1 MEAILIEM
9 LFQSSQKLKEVTI
22 FRFDLLNMER
32 APSFSFLFIIKI
44 GISLSCNQLKKVFS
58 EILGPSERPFFKIII
73 IIIIIINEVYFTF
86 SLHGWV
92 ERPVLPDLNL
102 QLPSLLW
109 RTNFSMPEY

>member
-22 FRFDLLNMER
+22 
-32 APSFSFLFIIKI
+32 II
-44 GISLSCNQLKKVFS
+44 
-58 EILGPSERPFFKIII
+58 
-73 IIIIIINEVYFTF
+73 
-86 SLHGWV
+86 
-92 ERPVLPDLNL
+92 PDLNL